1 MHPRTICWMISLALA
16 GIVPASALA
25 ADKATVG
32 YASAD
37 ITPRLGSKPVFIAG
51 YGQNRKATK
60 IHDPLFARALVISDG
75 TKRVALAAVDVVG
88 LQYPAVQEIRKRL
101 QGFDYVMVAS
111 THNHEGPDT
120 VGLWGPSPFKSG
132 IDDAYLEYLISQTV
146 KAITDA
152 DAARGPM
159 LASYGTAEDEKL
171 LRDSRQPQ
179 VKDGV
184 LRIVRFDDAKSQDAK
199 CLLVNWTCHPEALAS
214 RNTEITADFPYYTI
228 RDLEEKYG
236 CPVIYFSG
244 AVGGLMAPPRELY
257 KNTDGSPLEDGSFE
271 YAERYGSDVARLAVQ
286 AVEAAE
292 PFSLSPIAV
301 SAKPISVPLENPLY
315 RAARMMGVLKRE
327 GRKWTGNP
335 EEMGE
340 PILRDD
346 PKQIPAGVTEV
357 GYLQLGQLSL
367 AAIPGELYP
376 ELVYGKVQDPA
387 DAGADYPDASAEPSI
402 VELMPNKKFLFVG
415 LANDELGYIVPKRQ
429 WDEKAPFAYGKKE
442 AQYGEGNSCGP
453 NIAPIL
459 MEALKRRVSEASGK

>member
-1 MHPRTICWMISLALA
+1 
-16 GIVPASALA
+16 
-25 ADKATVG
+25 
-32 YASAD
+32 
-37 ITPRLGSKPVFIAG
+37 
-51 YGQNRKATK
+51 
-60 IHDPLFARALVISDG
+60 
-75 TKRVALAAVDVVG
+75 
-88 LQYPAVQEIRKRL
+88 
-101 QGFDYVMVAS
+101 
-111 THNHEGPDT
+111 
-120 VGLWGPSPFKSG
+120 
-132 IDDAYLEYLISQTV
+132 
-146 KAITDA
+146 
-152 DAARGPM
+152 
-159 LASYGTAEDEKL
+159 
-171 LRDSRQPQ
+171 

-184 LRIVRFDDAKSQDAK
+184 LRTVRFDSSQTGEPH

-244 AVGGLMAPPRELY
+244 AVGGLMAPPRDIY
-257 KNTDGSPLEDGSFE
+257 KRTDGSPLEDGSFE
-271 YAERYGSDVARLAVQ
+271 YAERYGADVAELATK

-301 SAKPISVPLENPLY
+301 SARPISVPLENPLY
-315 RAARMMGVLKRE
+315 RVARMMGVLKRE

-335 EEMGE
+335 EELGE
-340 PILRDD
+340 PITRDD
-346 PKQIPAGVTEV
+346 PRQVPAGVTEV

-376 ELVYGKVQDPA
+376 ELVYGKVENPA
-387 DAGADYPDASAEPSI
+387 DAGADFPAAAVEPSI
-402 VELMPNKKFLFVG
+402 VALMPHKKFLFVG

-459 MEALKRRVSEASGK
+459 METLQRRVSEVRGK